1 MDTEDARWPDQRRWV
16 TCVSLVEDREVLI
29 RGYPLTQIIERLDY
43 VDSFY
48 LLIRGELPTRQQ
60 SRMLNAI
67 LNGVLDYALYKPG
80 TVAARIAVSA
90 NPSLVAALIAAIAS
104 VGQHTLD
111 PRDSGQFVLEW
122 SAQHAESGQ
131 GLEVFATELV
141 QRYRSEKRRIPGF
154 GHPAW
159 QYIDPR
165 ARQLRS
171 IAEANGILGEKVR
184 FYEAVHAAFVALP
197 GRETIPINDVGMMGV
212 LLAEMGFTPD
222 EMTGVAIASTIPGL
236 IAHISEEMQQGTRIR
251 VVDESLQRY
260 EGPARRDLPDEGK
273 PTPATHRREAR

>member
-1 MDTEDARWPDQRRWV
+1 M
-16 TCVSLVEDREVLI
+16 
-29 RGYPLTQIIERLDY
+29 RGYPLTQIIENLSF

-48 LLIRGELPTRQQ
+48 LLIRGELPTPEQ
-60 SRMLNAI
+60 SRVLNAI

-90 NPSLVAALIAAIAS
+90 NPSMVAGLIAAIAS

-111 PRDSGQFVLEW
+111 PRDSGEFVLRW
-122 SAQHAESGQ
+122 SQAHSESGRSLEDFAA
-131 GLEVFATELV
+131 GLVNRF
-141 QRYRSEKRRIPGF
+141 RSEKKRIPGF

-159 QYIDPR
+159 EYRDPR
-165 ARQLRS
+165 AQQLRA
-171 IAEANGILGEKVR
+171 IAEANGVVGEKVR
-184 FYEAVHAAFVALP
+184 FYESVHAAFVATP

-222 EMTGVAIASTIPGL
+222 EMTGIAIASTVPGL
-236 IAHISEEMQQGTRIR
+236 IAQISEELQQGTRIR

-260 EGPARRDLPDEGK
+260 EGAQRRDLPCDIGIGRNTESNQGK
-273 PTPATHRREAR
+273 GGRR